1 MVTVKLFGA
10 ARINY
15 KDKEVRLNASTVKE
29 VLEQLAEKYDAPL
42 KDFKQ
47 FVYFVND
54 VNIDKLKM
62 YRTPLKE
69 GDVVMVISLGSGG

>member
-1 MVTVKLFGA
+1 MITVKLFGA
-10 ARINY
+10 ARINF
-15 KDKEVRLNASTVKE
+15 KDKAVEMEASTVKE
-29 VLEQLAEKYDAPL
+29 VLEKLAEKYNVSI

-62 YRTPLKE
+62 YKTPLKD
-69 GDVVMVISLGSGG
+69 GDIVMVISLGSGG

>member
-10 ARINY
+10 ARINF
-15 KDKEVRLNASTVKE
+15 KDKAVELDASNVKE
-29 VLEQLAEKYDAPL
+29 VLEKLSEKYGASI
-42 KDFKQ
+42 KDLKQ

-62 YRTPLKE
+62 YRTPLKD

>member
-15 KDKEVRLNASTVKE
+15 KDKEVALEAATVKE
-29 VLEQLAEKYDAPL
+29 VLEKLADKYQAPV

-62 YRTPLKE
+62 YRTPLKN

>member
-1 MVTVKLFGA
+1 MIKVKLFGA

-15 KDKEVRLNASTVKE
+15 KDREVELDATTVKE
-29 VLEQLAEKYDAPL
+29 VLEKLAEKYRAPL

-62 YRTPLKE
+62 YRTPLQD
-69 GDVVMVISLGSGG
+69 GDVVTVISLGSGG

>member
-15 KDKEVRLNASTVKE
+15 KDKSVEMDASTVKE
-29 VLEQLAEKYDAPL
+29 VLEKLAEKYDEPV

-47 FVYFVND
+47 VVYFVND

-62 YRTPLKE
+62 YKTELKD

>member
-1 MVTVKLFGA
+1 MITVKLFGA

-15 KDKEVRLNASTVKE
+15 KDREVEVDASTVKE
-29 VLEQLAEKYDAPL
+29 VLEKLAAKYNAPL

-62 YRTPLKE
+62 YKTALKD

>member
-1 MVTVKLFGA
+1 MVKVKLFGA

-15 KDKEVRLNASTVKE
+15 KDKEVELDAKTVKE
-29 VLEQLAEKYDAPL
+29 VLEKLSEKYNAL
-42 KDFKQ
+42 IKDFKQ

-54 VNIDKLKM
+54 INIDKLKM
-62 YRTPLKE
+62 YRTPLKD

>member
-15 KDKEVRLNASTVKE
+15 KDKEVQLNASTVKE

-62 YRTPLKE
+62 YKTPLKE
-69 GDVVMVISLGSGG
+69 GDVIMVISLGSGG

>member
-15 KDKEVRLNASTVKE
+15 KDREVQVEARTVKE
-29 VLEQLAEKYDAPL
+29 VLERLAERYNAPV

-62 YRTPLKE
+62 YRTPLAD

>member
-10 ARINY
+10 ARINF
-15 KDKEVRLNASTVKE
+15 KDKQVELDASTVKE
-29 VLEQLAEKYDAPL
+29 VLEKLAAKYGAPV

-62 YRTPLKE
+62 YKTPLSD

>member
-15 KDKEVRLNASTVKE
+15 KDREVQLEAATVKE
-29 VLEQLAEKYDAPL
+29 VPEKLAEKYNAPI

-62 YRTPLKE
+62 YKTALKD

>member
-10 ARINY
+10 ARINFHDKAVEMDAVNV
-15 KDKEVRLNASTVKE
+15 KDVLNK
-29 VLEQLAEKYDAPL
+29 LAEKYGVSVKDL
-42 KDFKQ
+42 KQ
-47 FVYFVND
+47 YVYFVND

-62 YRTPLKE
+62 YRTPLCD

>member
-10 ARINY
+10 ARVNY
-15 KDKEVRLNASTVKE
+15 KDKEVQVDASTVKE
-29 VLEQLAEKYDAPL
+29 VLEKLAEKYSAPV

-47 FVYFVND
+47 FVYFVNE

-62 YRTPLKE
+62 YRTPLRD

>member
-10 ARINY
+10 ARINF
-15 KDKEVRLNASTVKE
+15 KDKMVELEAATVKD
-29 VLEQLAEKYDAPL
+29 VLEKLAEKYGAPV

-62 YRTPLKE
+62 YKTPLQD